1 MNGWLEDAM
10 GEEFRFLHEQRMR
23 LALGQARRAAEEG
36 EVPVGAVIYDAAG
49 QLVGK
54 AWNQT
59 RTLKDPTAHAEVL
72 AITQAAAAADG
83 AVAVETPAVPMEEEA
98 AVTVF
103 PATAETLARQA
114 VRLRAEAAVLPAVP
128 ASLSSHTR
136 DWRS

>member
-1 MNGWLEDAM
+1 MNGWLADAM
-10 GEEFRFLHEQRMR
+10 GEELRFLHEQRMR

-72 AITQAAAAADG
+72 AIT
-83 AVAVETPAVPMEEEA
+83 
-98 AVTVF
+98 
-103 PATAETLARQA
+103 
-114 VRLRAEAAVLPAVP
+114 
-128 ASLSSHTR
+128 
-136 DWRS
+136 